1 MAGHKYPSVSRA
13 KRKLYPAYNPPAAE
27 DVENAV
33 IASLL
38 RGEDLEEIFS
48 ELDPDCF
55 LESSPRPELFREA
68 KELYGLTGSVSLDI
82 LAQKIGTDGATLL
95 DTYASVGR
103 PDLLEYFIK
112 ILVQYKLRRAA
123 AREACKILISALD
136 DTFLDDLIDQ
146 CRTFL
151 DRLPEQFREAGVK
164 PERRSAADDWYVF
177 PGDPK
182 RRYKVLPGK
191 DDLPDYCRVDGRNV
205 SEYIMFRN
213 GFERVTEK

>member
-55 LESSPRPELFREA
+55 LESSPRPEIFREA

-123 AREACKILISALD
+123 AREAFKILISALD

-151 DRLPEQFREAGVK
+151 DRLPEQFREVGEK
-164 PERRSAADDWYVF
+164 QERRSAVDDWYVF

-205 SEYIMFRN
+205 SEYTMFRN

>member
-1 MAGHKYPSVSRA
+1 MAGHRYPSASRA

-38 RGEDLEEIFS
+38 RGEGLEEIFS

-82 LAQKIGTDGATLL
+82 LAKKIGIDGATLL

-103 PDLLEYFIK
+103 PDLLVYFIK

-123 AREACKILISALD
+123 AREAYRILISALD
-136 DTFLDDLIDQ
+136 DTLLDDLIDQ

-151 DRLPEQFREAGVK
+151 DRLPEQFREGGEK
-164 PERRSAADDWYVF
+164 QERRSAVDDWYVF